1 MRSSLFGLVLLMLP
15 MLAPPALADS
25 IATHEKACA
34 ANVVESCLRGT
45 QLAQA
50 ARDDAL
56 MVRFAERGC
65 QLGNVISCSDMGM
78 FNLLGIGMPVNT
90 AKALPLIRT
99 GCRKG
104 YSRACA
110 NLGWMYYTGR
120 GVRKSVSK
128 AAKFY
133 KTGCDGK
140 SGAACAN
147 LAQMYIQGDGVRVD
161 RARAEQLLRRACDLG
176 HNRAC

>member
-1 MRSSLFGLVLLMLP
+1 
-15 MLAPPALADS
+15 
-25 IATHEKACA
+25 
-34 ANVVESCLRGT
+34 
-45 QLAQA
+45 
-50 ARDDAL
+50 
-56 MVRFAERGC
+56 
-65 QLGNVISCSDMGM
+65 
-78 FNLLGIGMPVNT
+78 
-90 AKALPLIRT
+90 
-99 GCRKG
+99 
-104 YSRACA
+104 
-110 NLGWMYYTGR
+110 MYYTGR